1 MSCKAH
7 VDIIKKR
14 LTLAITGEGHPA
26 HTYIPQ
32 LRNTGCNKT
41 RQNGA
46 LIGHILYWF
55 IEHDTMNEN
64 EYNTYVKGNY
74 DTPFNGGGRGGGL
87 KGSLRRRF
95 ATSVTPWLG
104 SIQQELE
111 SDIAVFENTTAT
123 IRITKVWKTN
133 INDVAFKLFGN
144 FSWRTSQPQPQQ
156 QPQQQQPRKPWKLS
170 RVGDVSVRY
179 KACYAA
185 AVEKVRGLDHC
196 ELTEAGIALLYAR
209 LAKRCKREPQIAT
222 YHMPSQRKI
231 FAIITSRIN
240 NVAKY
245 RGQFGLEAVNDADIE
260 TVLMI

>member
-7 VDIIKKR
+7 VDIKNR

-74 DTPFNGGGRGGGL
+74 DMLFNRGRGGGL

-95 ATSVTPWLG
+95 ATSVTPWLE
-104 SIQQELE
+104 SIQGTELE

-123 IRITKVWKTN
+123 IRITKVWKKN
-133 INDVAFKLFGN
+133 IIDVAVKLFGN

-156 QPQQQQPRKPWKLS
+156 QPRKPRKLC

>member
-7 VDIIKKR
+7 VEIKKR

-41 RQNGA
+41 RQKGA

-55 IEHDTMNEN
+55 IKHDTMNEN

-74 DTPFNGGGRGGGL
+74 DTVFNGRGRGGGL
-87 KGSLRRRF
+87 KGNLRRF
-95 ATSVTPWLG
+95 ATSVTPWLKN
-104 SIQQELE
+104 IQNELE

-123 IRITKVWKTN
+123 IRITKVWKKN
-133 INDVAFKLFGN
+133 IIDVAVKLFGN

-156 QPQQQQPRKPWKLS
+156 QPRKPRKLS